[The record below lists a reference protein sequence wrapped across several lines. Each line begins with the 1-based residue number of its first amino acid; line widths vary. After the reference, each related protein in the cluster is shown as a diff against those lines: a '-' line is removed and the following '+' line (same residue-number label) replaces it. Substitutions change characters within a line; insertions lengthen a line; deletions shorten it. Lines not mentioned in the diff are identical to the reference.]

1 MKRRDLLIG
10 LSAAPILGAGPAM
23 AEISRNRPVGLIL
36 VGVSWCEFCKGAA
49 SALLAS
55 TAPAELPLLVASQDG
70 RPIEPIETCVD
81 ARGHPLAGDVG
92 QVPVLLFVHIP
103 TQQVIARIDGYRNP
117 RAYLGRVRSVL
128 LAAEAAGY
136 A

>member
-10 LSAAPILGAGPAM
+10 IAATPLVGTVPAFSQSLR
-23 AEISRNRPVGLIL
+23 ERPLGLIL
-36 VGVSWCEFCKGAA
+36 VGVSWCDFCKGAA
-49 SALLAS
+49 SALQA
-55 TAPAELPLLVASQDG
+55 AAGPVDLPLLVASQDG
-70 RPIEPIETCVD
+70 RPIEPIATCVD

-117 RAYLGRVRSVL
+117 RSYLKRVRSVL
-128 LAAEAAGY
+128 VAAGTAGY

>member
-1 MKRRDLLIG
+1 MKRRDLLVG
-10 LSAAPILGAGPAM
+10 MAAAPLLAASPAL
-23 AEISRNRPVGLIL
+23 ARNLRERPLGLIL

-49 SALLAS
+49 SALQAA
-55 TAPAELPLLVASQDG
+55 TVPAELPLLVASQDG
-70 RPIEPIETCVD
+70 HPIEPIATCVD